1 MRRAGGVTNILRL
14 QERKQSIISTKET
27 DWEEEE
33 EQEKEEVGGGCS
45 PELSKLSEGPK
56 ISVDSL

>member
-27 DWEEEE
+27 DWEEE
-33 EQEKEEVGGGCS
+33 QEKEED
-45 PELSKLSEGPK
+45 SEG
-56 ISVDSL
+56 VGWVLT